1 MSLKLMKGNEAIAE
15 SAVRAGCRFYA
26 GYPITPQS
34 EILEWMAWR
43 QPEVGGTFIQGE
55 SELASASLV
64 LGAGGCG
71 ARAMTSSSAVGFTLF
86 QEPLGYITADQ
97 IPALFVLV
105 MRFGC
110 GGASIAPG
118 QDSYWQIAKNGASGD
133 YKLIILAPNS
143 VQECAD
149 MAYQSFDIA
158 EKYRQPV
165 ILMLDG
171 CIGQMVEGC
180 ELPEMK
186 EVDINRFDWTC
197 KGTPLGQPFR
207 ELTDPFN
214 YVSAGEHYQTWKE
227 KISVMREN
235 EQDWENYRTED
246 AEVVYVAYGI
256 SSRIAKQ
263 AVDLARSRGIKA
275 GLVRPKRLWPFPV
288 KAFQELGPQ
297 VKALITVE
305 INILAQMKEDVMNAV
320 RCRVPVYSYC
330 QGKVMPDP
338 EIAVKYAEDALSG
351 NLKEEE
357 VF

>member
-1 MSLKLMKGNEAIAE
+1 MSAKLMKGNEAIAE
-15 SAVRAGCRFYA
+15 GAVRAGCRFYA

-55 SELASASLV
+55 SELASTSLV
-64 LGAGGCG
+64 LGAAGCG
-71 ARAMTSSSAVGFTLF
+71 ARAMTSSSAVGFTLS
-86 QEPLGYITADQ
+86 QEPLGYVTADQ

-118 QDSYWQIAKNGASGD
+118 QDSYWQIVKNGAAGD
-133 YKLIILAPNS
+133 YRLIILAPNS

-149 MAYQSFDIA
+149 MAWQSFDIA

-180 ELPEMK
+180 ELPPMQ

-197 KGTPLGQPFR
+197 KGTPLGKPFR

-214 YVSAGEHYQTWKE
+214 YISGEEYARIWKKRYE
-227 KISVMREN
+227 IIREN
-235 EQDWENYRTED
+235 EQDWEAYRTED

-256 SSRIAKQ
+256 SSRVAAQ
-263 AVDLARSRGIKA
+263 AVDLAREQGIKA
-275 GLVRPKRLWPFPV
+275 GLIRPKRLWPFPT
-288 KAFQELGPQ
+288 KAFDALGPQ
-297 VKALITVE
+297 VKAFITVE
-305 INILAQMKEDVMNAV
+305 LNILAQMKEDVMNAV

-330 QGKVMPDP
+330 QGKIMPDP
-338 EIAVKYAEDALSG
+338 ETAVQYARDALAG
-351 NLKEEE
+351 RLIDEE